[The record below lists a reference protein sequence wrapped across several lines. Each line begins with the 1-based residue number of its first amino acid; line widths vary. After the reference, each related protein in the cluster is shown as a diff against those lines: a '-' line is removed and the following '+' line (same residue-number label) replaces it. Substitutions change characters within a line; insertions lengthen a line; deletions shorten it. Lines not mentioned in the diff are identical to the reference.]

1 MPKISHLFFDIGGV
15 LGTNGWDRTQRAH
28 ARRQFPLGREFERR
42 HQEVVGEW
50 EMGELTLEE
59 YLDSTIF
66 YDDRPFTREEIT
78 RFMFDQSKPD
88 PEAIAVVRRIA
99 ESGEH
104 TLFTLNNES
113 AELNR
118 HRIASFALGDLFH
131 AFISSCWM
139 GVSKPS
145 RRIYTRALEIAQA
158 APESVLFIDDREQN
172 LAPAARLGI
181 QTILFEDA
189 ASLQDQLRE
198 MGIVGPA

>member
-1 MPKISHLFFDIGGV
+1 MANITHIFFDIGGV

-28 ARRQFPLGREFERR
+28 ARRKFPLGREFERR

-66 YDDRPFTREEIT
+66 YEDRPFTREEIT
-78 RFMFDQSKPD
+78 RFMLDQSQPD
-88 PEAIAVVRRIA
+88 PEAIAIARRLA
-99 ESGEH
+99 EAGEH

-118 HRIASFALGDLFH
+118 HRIATFRLSDLFH

-158 APESVLFIDDREQN
+158 APESALFVDDREQN
-172 LAPAARLGI
+172 LAPAKRLGM

-189 ASLQDQLRE
+189 ASLEKKLRE
-198 MGIVGPA
+198 MGVIRAG